1 MGLDIRA
8 VSKIEIEQSAEIK
21 AMRRRLFIGG
31 GEEEVFTL
39 DHVLRK
45 HAEYSM
51 HTQDME
57 EGTYYETS
65 ESKSESMSFSYGG
78 YNGFRNEISLALIGA
93 PAKEVWINE
102 QYYKESPAYKL
113 INFSDCEGLFGPTVS
128 KEIHEQLVANR
139 DKYAEYIEKKEDNGY
154 PLSTYDK
161 LIKIFELGA
170 DEGIIM
176 FH

>member
-8 VSKIEIEQSAEIK
+8 VSKIEIEQPAEVK

-39 DHVLRK
+39 DSDLRK
-45 HAEYSM
+45 IDVYSM
-51 HTQDME
+51 HTQDMKN
-57 EGTYYETS
+57 GTYYETS
-65 ESKSESMSFSYGG
+65 ESKSESISFSYGG
-78 YNGFRNEISLALIGA
+78 YNSFRNEISLALIDA
-93 PAKEVWINE
+93 PATEVWINE

-128 KEIHEQLVANR
+128 KEIYEQLVANR
-139 DKYAEYIEKKEDNGY
+139 DKYAEYIEKREDTIY
-154 PLSTYDK
+154 PLPTYDK
-161 LIKIFELGA
+161 LTEIFRLGA

>member
-8 VSKIEIEQSAEIK
+8 VSKIELENTAEVK
-21 AMRRRLFIGG
+21 AIRDAMFMSQDD
-31 GEEEVFTL
+31 EVFTM
-39 DHVLRK
+39 DADLRK

-51 HTQDME
+51 HTQDMTD
-57 EGTYYETS
+57 GTYYETH
-65 ESKSESMSFSYGG
+65 ESKSESMSFSYSG
-78 YNGFRNEISLALIGA
+78 YGGFRNEISSALIGA
-93 PAKEVWINE
+93 PAKEVWANE
-102 QYYKESPAYKL
+102 QYSKESPAYKL

-139 DKYAEYIEKKEDNGY
+139 DKYAEYIGKNEDTGY

-161 LIKIFELGA
+161 LIRIFELGA
-170 DEGIIM
+170 DDGIIM

>member
-8 VSKIEIEQSAEIK
+8 VSKIEIEQSDEIK

-31 GEEEVFTL
+31 GEEEVITL
-39 DHVLRK
+39 DSDLSKIDV
-45 HAEYSM
+45 YSM

-57 EGTYYETS
+57 EGAYYETH

-93 PAKEVWINE
+93 PATEVWKND

-139 DKYAEYIEKKEDNGY
+139 DKYAEYIGKREEVYYSLD
-154 PLSTYDK
+154 TYDK

>member
-8 VSKIEIEQSAEIK
+8 VSKIELEDTAEVK
-21 AMRRRLFIGG
+21 AVKDAMFMSQGDEI
-31 GEEEVFTL
+31 FTL
-39 DHVLRK
+39 DTGLRK
-45 HAEYSM
+45 IDVYSM

-57 EGTYYETS
+57 EGTYYETH

-78 YNGFRNEISLALIGA
+78 YNGFRNEISLALLGA
-93 PAKEVWINE
+93 PAKEVWVNE

-139 DKYAEYIEKKEDNGY
+139 DKYAEYIEKKEDTGY
-154 PLSTYDK
+154 PLFTYDK

-170 DEGIIM
+170 DDGIIM

>member
-8 VSKIEIEQSAEIK
+8 VSKIELEDTAEVK
-21 AMRRRLFIGG
+21 AVKDAMFMSQGD
-31 GEEEVFTL
+31 EVYEMHP
-39 DHVLRK
+39 DIRK
-45 HAEYSM
+45 YPEYSM
-51 HTQDME
+51 HTQDMVD
-57 EGTYYETS
+57 GVYHETS
-65 ESKSESMSFSYGG
+65 ESKSESVSFSYSG

-93 PAKEVWINE
+93 PAKEVWTNE
-102 QYYKESPAYKL
+102 QYYRESPAYKL

-139 DKYAEYIEKKEDNGY
+139 DKYAEYIEKKEDTGY
-154 PLSTYDK
+154 PLFTYDK

-170 DEGIIM
+170 DDGIIM

>member
-8 VSKIEIEQSAEIK
+8 VSKIEIEQSDEIK

-31 GEEEVFTL
+31 GEEEVVTL

-65 ESKSESMSFSYGG
+65 ESKSESISFSYGG

-93 PAKEVWINE
+93 PAKEVWTNE

-139 DKYAEYIEKKEDNGY
+139 DKYAEYIGEREEVY